1 MSDLMMF
8 GAEVR
13 RPVEVTPQRDPAA
26 DLRSTSHAVTCDYL
40 VGRGLRRCTCQGFSD
55 DRGSPGRCSGA

>member
-13 RPVEVTPQRDPAA
+13 RPVEVTPQRDPGA

-40 VGRGLRRCTCQGFSD
+40 MGRGLRRCTCQGS
-55 DRGSPGRCSGA
+55 RGRR